1 MQPIAKP
8 FASWLKRKEE
18 LVAGIR
24 DVAEAAGVSVS
35 TVSQVLT
42 GKRPVSPETRV
53 RVEEAIARLGY
64 RPHPGAVQLRG
75 GRTGTIALIVPT
87 LTNPFYPMVAVG
99 MQDVLLDRDIL
110 LTVTDVASD
119 RRSDMTIH
127 QLLNRRVDAM
137 VVAPLGITDRELAP
151 LQKAGVPFVT
161 LGTSR
166 GPGGDVVHSDDVAGA
181 REVAEHLIARGY
193 RRIAF
198 LGGDEA
204 ATPTQQ
210 RLQGYREALSAAG
223 RTVTDED
230 VVLVDYSREG
240 GRRGARLLL
249 ERADRPDAIV
259 AANDLIAIGA
269 LDVARELRLS
279 VPGDLAITGYDDI
292 EAASL
297 VTPALTTVENP
308 AREIGRACARLLL
321 ERLDGEHSDVTR
333 TVTLS
338 HRLVVREST

>member
-1 MQPIAKP
+1 
-8 FASWLKRKEE
+8 
-18 LVAGIR
+18 VAGIR

-321 ERLDGEHSDVTR
+321 ERLDGEHSEVTR